1 MKHLRG
7 KLRRKTRTRVKIL
20 LRKARFRLSVFRSH
34 RYLYAQIIDDQK
46 GETKAAVSTNKTE
59 QAETAGRLLAAKAA
73 KLGIKKVVF
82 DRGSY
87 QFHGR
92 LKALAEGA
100 RKGGLDF

>member
-1 MKHLRG
+1 MKYSKG
-7 KLRRKTRTRVKIL
+7 KLRRQTRVRAKIL
-20 LRKARFRLSVFRSH
+20 LRQDRFRLSVFRSH

-46 GETKAAVSTNKTE
+46 GETKAAVSTSKTE
-59 QAETAGRLLAAKAA
+59 QAEAAGQLLAAKAV

-92 LKALAEGA
+92 LKALAQGA